1 MNTSLLENPIWN
13 SLRTDHSHLAEG
25 DDCARRYPHE
35 IGPLAGIPDQSDAS
49 YNSLRMLAGD
59 HSIALFSLDPINPR
73 GNWTTTRTG
82 RVIQMIRTITASSN
96 PVPTP
101 DHKPVVIPPDTS
113 TTNPGPAA
121 PTTAPTAP
129 APGVPSSFVRTVTA
143 SSNPVPTPDHKPVV
157 IPPDTSTTNPAP
169 PAPTTA
175 PTAPAPGVPSSFAGG
190 STTPSHH
197 RHHHH
202 HHQACAVLEPPAI
215 QLPSGSAF
223 RQLEAADA
231 PAMVALAELTEPGP
245 FRLRTI
251 ELGNFYGIFDGDRL
265 VSMAGKRM
273 HFPGFIEVSGVCTHP
288 DFRGRGYAGALT
300 QVIIDEIEQAGRTP
314 FLHAWEG
321 NPAQYLYES
330 LGFTLTR
337 TFHLSAL
344 LAA

>member
-13 SLRTDHSHLAEG
+13 TLRTDHSHLAEG

-35 IGPLAGIPDQSDAS
+35 IGPLAGIPDHSDAS

-59 HSIALFSLDPINPR
+59 HSIALFSLDPITTR
-73 GNWTTTRTG
+73 GTWTTIRTG
-82 RVIQMIRTITASSN
+82 RVIQMIRTLTASSN
-96 PVPTP
+96 TVPTP
-101 DHKPVVIPPDTS
+101 DHKPVVMPPDTS
-113 TTNPGPAA
+113 TTNPAPPA
-121 PTTAPTAP
+121 PTTTPTTTP
-129 APGVPSSFVRTVTA
+129 STGVPSSFVRTVTA

-157 IPPDTSTTNPAP
+157 MPPDTSTTTAPAP
-169 PAPTTA
+169 ATS
-175 PTAPAPGVPSSFAGG
+175 PTAPAPVAPSSFAGG
-190 STTPSHH
+190 STSSHH
-197 RHHHH
+197 RHPHH
-202 HHQACAVLEPPAI
+202 HHQACAVLDPPAI
-215 QLPSGSAF
+215 ELPSGCTF
-223 RQLEAADA
+223 RQLDAADA

-273 HFPGFIEVSGVCTHP
+273 HVPGFIEVSGVCTHP
-288 DFRGRGYAGALT
+288 DFRGRGYAGRLT
-300 QVIIDEIEQAGRTP
+300 QVIVDEIEQAGRTP

-344 LAA
+344 VAA